1 MRVINLI
8 IGLNFLALGTVGVFL
23 PILPTV
29 PLYLMAAFFL
39 ANSNEKLHSKL
50 VNSKFYKENVEP
62 FKKKGKLPK
71 KVKIQTLVTVT
82 IIIGIAFY
90 FMDKTPIGRGV
101 LVIVWLAHM
110 YFIGYKK

>member
-1 MRVINLI
+1 MRIINLI
-8 IGLNFLALGTVGVFL
+8 LGLIFLALGTVGVFL

-29 PLYLMAAFFL
+29 PLYLAAAFFL
-39 ANSNEKLHSKL
+39 ANSNEKLHNKL
-50 VNSKFYKENVEP
+50 VNSKFYIENVEP

-82 IIIGIAFY
+82 IIIGIAYY
-90 FMDKTPIGRGV
+90 FMGKTPVGRV
-101 LVIVWLAHM
+101 ILIIVWLAHM